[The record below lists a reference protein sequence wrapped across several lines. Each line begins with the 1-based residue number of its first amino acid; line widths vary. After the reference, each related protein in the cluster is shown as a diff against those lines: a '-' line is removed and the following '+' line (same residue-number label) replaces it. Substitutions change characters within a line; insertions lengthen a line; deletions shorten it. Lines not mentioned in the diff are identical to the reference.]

1 MKFRDEKGNVTH
13 EQGFWETTGE
23 AAEVTAAVGIGVV
36 GVLGAGYLAVY
47 GLAKGTEWVANSVAG
62 LFSDEEDEEEEEAA
76 TETEEA
82 PKIAQN
88 DLGAAVAALVGT
100 AESLKESFATLNAT
114 VEEMKK
120 EKAKPA
126 SKAA

>member
-62 LFSDEEDEEEEEAA
+62 LFSEEEDEEEETE

-114 VEEMKK
+114 VEKMKK